1 MGNECEERIME
12 MMAELTI
19 GLNNVCT
26 KLGSMESALQERQR
40 LEIPDIAKPNELEPV
55 DDRLSDLRK
64 CASIDERKEEEKK
77 KELAKNEAAGMRL
90 ARTAYNGYLKGW
102 SYTDFEEQVCLA
114 VQNGMPMGDFHN
126 SKSFPAK
133 FMKYVYDE
141 VHLLCEDFIT
151 KRTPET
157 GFHPPV
163 NVCVD
168 KATSNHKSFQ
178 FTTAVVAL
186 ANSEHLLANI
196 FLGAPIVRDHT
207 AQGLTNLICE
217 ELENNKIQASQVQG
231 LSVDGQYIR
240 WHVDHILKEML
251 KLGSTFKASWDALH
265 RYILDSQS
273 RLSVGICI
281 SVSVSYL
288 D

>member
-1 MGNECEERIME
+1 MDLSSRRANSISVINACGETDPNGNLTPEFRNLKKHVKGHIMTGPHIE
-12 MMAELTI
+12 QWNLW
-19 GLNNVCT
+19 
-26 KLGSMESALQERQR
+26 
-40 LEIPDIAKPNELEPV
+40 
-55 DDRLSDLRK
+55 
-64 CASIDERKEEEKK
+64 ERKEEEKK

-126 SKSFPAK
+126 SKRFPAK
-133 FMKYVYDE
+133 FMQYVYDE

-231 LSVDGQYIR
+231 LSVDGQYIH

-265 RYILDSQS
+265 RYMHFSF
-273 RLSVGICI
+273 LSAT
-281 SVSVSYL
+281 
-288 D
+288 